1 MDRKDSGQ
9 VLLIVVLV
17 MVVFLVIGLSVVSR
31 SIFNVRTAVDEEK
44 SQRAFSAAEAGVEQA
59 LKAIKSGNLNVGNCG
74 GIICGQQLNS
84 ADSTTQILKTTVTQ
98 ISSDQI
104 LLNNGNQVLKDD
116 GYDIWLSNYP
126 DYSNPGNYTL
136 TLYWGDPS
144 VADPCQ
150 NAALEVVVITGTKA
164 SPATSRFAYDPCTT
178 RNGNGFT
185 AVSAAPSGTATVGG
199 KTFYFKQTLPAI
211 TSGILARV
219 IPLYTS
225 TPLAVVSGSNISLPV
240 QGSQIKSTGVSGGTA
255 RQVTLFQG
263 YPSLPSEF
271 FPYILFSK

>member
-1 MDRKDSGQ
+1 MNRKDSGQ

-59 LKAIKSGNLNVGNCG
+59 LKAIKSGTLTVGNCG
-74 GIICGQQLNS
+74 GVICGQQLNTS
-84 ADSTTQILKTTVTQ
+84 DTTTQILKTTVTQ

-144 VADPCQ
+144 VSDTCQ
-150 NAALEVVVITGTKA
+150 NAAIEVVIISGSKA
-164 SPATSRFAYDPCTT
+164 SPSTQRLAYDPCST
-178 RNGNGFT
+178 RNGNNFT
-185 AVSAAPSGTATVGG
+185 AVFPASSGSATVLG

-211 TSGILARV
+211 TSGLLMRV
-219 IPLYTS
+219 VPLYAS
-225 TPLAVVSGSNISLPV
+225 SPLAVVSANSVSLPV
-240 QGSQIKSTGVSGGTA
+240 QGSQISSTGVSGGTA

-263 YPSLPSEF
+263 YPALPSEF